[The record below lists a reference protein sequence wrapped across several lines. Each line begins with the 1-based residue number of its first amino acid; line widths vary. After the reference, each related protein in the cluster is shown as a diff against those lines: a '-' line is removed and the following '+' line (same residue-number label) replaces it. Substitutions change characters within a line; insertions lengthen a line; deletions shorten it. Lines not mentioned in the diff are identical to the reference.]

1 MRFGVAT
8 ASAVEALISNPMRS
22 LLTMLG
28 IIIGVAS
35 VMVMM
40 SIGEGARAQID
51 AQISSIG
58 TNLLTLQPG
67 GIQRGGRQMG
77 MGGARPFSESDVAAV
92 ADLPFVEAA
101 TGVLGGSVTAVSEAA
116 NWVTNIQGGN
126 ADFFRVNNWHVS
138 DGREFTAQESQSG
151 SAVVILGVTV
161 AKNLFPAGEPTDA
174 IGQCIRINSVPVEII
189 GLLESKGQAAGGMD
203 RDDTIVAPVTMV
215 RNRVTGGNRWV
226 ARHVQRIQFL
236 VRDGFDIAQAQDETS
251 TLMRERRR
259 IQAGQNDNFTVI
271 NFADII
277 KQRAATTN
285 TMSML
290 LAFTA
295 AVTLIVGGVGVM
307 NIMLVAVTERTREIG
322 LRMAIGARGGD
333 ILIQFLVEA
342 VALCTTGGVIGLVI
356 GWIGAF
362 AFAKVGGWPMSVSPI
377 IIGTA
382 LGAAASV
389 GLIFGFFPA
398 RRAAQL
404 DPIQALRHD

>member
-1 MRFGVAT
+1 MRLGVAT
-8 ASAVEALISNPMRS
+8 ASAVEALFSNPMRS

-51 AQISSIG
+51 AQIASVG
-58 TNLLTLQPG
+58 TNMLTLNPG
-67 GIQRGGRQMG
+67 GIQRGGRNY
-77 MGGARPFSESDVAAV
+77 GGGSGKPFNEADVTAVSEMS
-92 ADLPFVEAA
+92 FVEAA
-101 TGVLGGSVTAVSEAA
+101 TGTLNSSVTAVSEDA
-116 NWVTNIQGGN
+116 NWVTNVQGGG
-126 ADFFRVNNWHVS
+126 AAYFEVNNWAV
-138 DGREFTAQESQSG
+138 DEGRLFNEQEAQSG
-151 SAVVILGVTV
+151 SAVVVIGKTT
-161 AKNLFPAGEPTDA
+161 ATNLFPSGNAV
-174 IGQCIRINSVPVEII
+174 GQRIRVNSVPVEII
-189 GLLESKGQAAGGMD
+189 GVLESKGQSGGMGQD
-203 RDDTIVAPVTMV
+203 RDDTVVGPLSMV
-215 RNRVTGGNRWV
+215 RNRIAGGSRSV
-226 ARHVQRIQFL
+226 ARHVSRIQFV
-236 VRDGFDIAQAQDETS
+236 VRDGYDILEAQEEVS
-251 TLMRERRR
+251 EMMRDRRK
-259 IQAGQNDNFTVI
+259 IDAGEADDFTI
-271 NFADII
+271 FNFADMI
-277 KQRAATTN
+277 KQRGAAMD

-295 AVTLIVGGVGVM
+295 AVSLIVGGVGVM
-307 NIMLVAVTERTREIG
+307 NIMLVSVTERTREIG

-342 VALCTTGGVIGLVI
+342 VALCTLGGLIGMAL
-356 GWIGAF
+356 GWIGAYAASEF
-362 AFAKVGGWPMSVSPI
+362 GDWPMSVSPA

>member
-174 IGQCIRINSVPVEII
+174 IGQRIRINSVPVEII

>member
-67 GIQRGGRQMG
+67 SIQRGGRQMG
-77 MGGARPFSESDVAAV
+77 MGGARPFSETDVTAV

-101 TGVLGGSVTAVSEAA
+101 TGVLNGNVTAVSETG

-126 ADFFRVNNWHVS
+126 ADYFKVNNWHAS

-151 SAVVILGVTV
+151 SALVVLGTTV
-161 AKNLFPAGEPTDA
+161 AKNLFPAASSNSEV
-174 IGQCIRINSVPVEII
+174 IGQRIRINSVPVEII
-189 GLLESKGQAAGGMD
+189 GVLESKGQVGGGQD

-226 ARHVQRIQFL
+226 ARHVNRIQFL
-236 VRDGFDIAQAQDETS
+236 VRDGYDIAQAQDETS

-259 IQAGQNDNFTVI
+259 IQAGATDNFTVI

-295 AVTLIVGGVGVM
+295 AVTHPLADKVVPKINKFISFLYLSSLRQSHILQSTRRQFYFKFFILNFFVM
-307 NIMLVAVTERTREIG
+307 AAVH
-322 LRMAIGARGGD
+322 LSAH
-333 ILIQFLVEA
+333 
-342 VALCTTGGVIGLVI
+342 
-356 GWIGAF
+356 
-362 AFAKVGGWPMSVSPI
+362 K
-377 IIGTA
+377 
-382 LGAAASV
+382 AANFFNFFNF
-389 GLIFGFFPA
+389 LIFNVLIFFKFDLFF
-398 RRAAQL
+398 L
-404 DPIQALRHD
+404 D